1 MQLESFLEQSARRLP
16 NKVALVFGEQRLTYA
31 EIETRANRLAHALI
45 ASGVERGD
53 RIAIFLDN
61 GVEAV
66 VSVFAVLKAGAV
78 FVMVNPTTKAEKLTW
93 ILNNCQAKA
102 LVAPASKLP
111 VLDDCWS
118 QTPYLACVFLT
129 GGANAAVAGN
139 AAKQF
144 FDLDALSCT
153 ESAVA
158 ELVRVPSC
166 SAVDGNSHEFIYA
179 AVAGN
184 SHEFLYAAGT
194 QPPAKRAIDIDLA
207 ALIYTSGSTGNPK
220 GVMLTHL
227 NMVSAATSIT
237 TYLANR
243 EDDVILSVLPLSF
256 DYGLYQALMA
266 FKIGATL
273 VLERSFTYPHAVLE
287 RLIREKVTGFP
298 LVPTMAAILLQ
309 MDLSKYEFSY
319 LRYITNTAA
328 ALPVEHIKKLR
339 ALFPQVTLFSMY
351 GLTECKRVSYLPPDQ
366 LDIRPNSV
374 GKGMP
379 NEEVFVV
386 DADGR
391 RVAAGVVGE
400 LVVRGANV
408 MKGYWDLA
416 EETANKLRPGPVP
429 GEMMLFTGDLF
440 RTDAEGFLYFVGRKD
455 DIIKSRGEKVS
466 PKEVENVLC
475 SHPAVAEAAV
485 IGVPDAVLGEAIKA
499 VVTLRPDS
507 QATEKEILRF
517 CSQHLEDFMVP
528 KFMEIREALPKTSNG
543 KVNKRELAGVA

>member
-1 MQLESFLEQSARRLP
+1 VQLETFLEHSARRLP
-16 NKVALVFGEQRLTYA
+16 HKIALVFGEQRLTYD
-31 EIETRANRLAHALI
+31 EIEARCNRLAHALI
-45 ASGVERGD
+45 AAGVDRGD
-53 RIAIFLDN
+53 RVAIFLDN
-61 GVEAV
+61 SVEAV

-78 FVMVNPTTKAEKLTW
+78 FVMVNPTTKADKLTW

-102 LVAPASKLP
+102 LVAPAAKLTP
-111 VLDDCWS
+111 LDDYWC
-118 QTPYLACVFLT
+118 QTPYLACVFVT
-129 GGANAAVAGN
+129 GGAQAAVSGN

-144 FDLDALSCT
+144 WDLDAVS
-153 ESAVA
+153 
-158 ELVRVPSC
+158 RQP
-166 SAVDGNSHEFIYA
+166 
-179 AVAGN
+179 AG
-184 SHEFLYAAGT
+184 APTGAT

-227 NMVSAATSIT
+227 NMVSAATSIS
-237 TYLANR
+237 TYLENR
-243 EDDVILSVLPLSF
+243 KDDIILSVLPLAF

-266 FKIGATL
+266 FKIGGTL

-287 RLIREKVTGFP
+287 RLICEKVTGFP

-309 MDLSKYEFSY
+309 MDLTKYEFSS
-319 LRYITNTAA
+319 LRYLTNTAA

-351 GLTECKRVSYLPPDQ
+351 GLTECKRVSYLPPEQ

-408 MKGYWDLA
+408 MKGYWDLPL
-416 EETANKLRPGPVP
+416 ETANKLRPGPVP
-429 GEMMLFTGDLF
+429 GEMMLYTGDLF

-475 SHPAVAEAAV
+475 SHTAVAEAAV
-485 IGVPDAVLGEAIKA
+485 VGVPDPVLGEAIKA
-499 VVTLRPDS
+499 VVTLKPGS
-507 QATEKEILRF
+507 PATEKEILRF

-528 KFMEIREALPKTSNG
+528 KTVEIRDALPKTSNG
-543 KVNKRELAGVA
+543 KINKRELAGVSKP

>member
-1 MQLESFLEQSARRLP
+1 MQLETFLEHSARRLP
-16 NKVALVFGEQRLTYA
+16 HKIGLIYGDRRLTYD
-31 EIETRANRLAHALI
+31 EIEARCNRLAHALI
-45 ASGVERGD
+45 AAGVERGD
-53 RIAIFLDN
+53 RVAIFLDN
-61 GVEAV
+61 CVEAV

-78 FVMVNPTTKAEKLTW
+78 FVMVNSTTKAEKLTW
-93 ILNNCQAKA
+93 ILNNCQAQA
-102 LVAPASKLP
+102 LVAPKVKLAA
-111 VLDDCWS
+111 LDDCWS
-118 QTPYLACVFLT
+118 QTPYLASVFVT
-129 GGANAAVAGN
+129 GGLNAAGSNN

-144 FDLDALSCT
+144 FDLDGLTCMQDS
-153 ESAVA
+153 VA
-158 ELVRVPSC
+158 ELVRVPMRST
-166 SAVDGNSHEFIYA
+166 VDRNSHEFRYA
-179 AVAGN
+179 AC
-184 SHEFLYAAGT
+184 AAGHTVAST
-194 QPPAKRAIDIDLA
+194 QPPPKRAIDIDLA
-207 ALIYTSGSTGNPK
+207 ALVYTSGSTGNPK

-237 TYLANR
+237 TYLENR
-243 EDDVILSVLPLSF
+243 EDDIVLSVLPLSF

-266 FKIGATL
+266 FKIGGTL

-309 MDLSKYEFSY
+309 MDLSKYDFSS
-319 LRYITNTAA
+319 LRYVTNTAA
-328 ALPVEHIKKLR
+328 ALSVEHIRKLR
-339 ALFPQVTLFSMY
+339 ALFPHVTLFSMY

-391 RVAAGVVGE
+391 RVEPGVIGE

-408 MKGYWDLA
+408 MKGYWDLPD
-416 EETANKLRPGPVP
+416 ETANKLRPGPVP
-429 GEMMLFTGDLF
+429 GEMMLYTGDLF
-440 RTDAEGFLYFVGRKD
+440 RTDAEGYLYFVGRKD

-485 IGVPDAVLGEAIKA
+485 VGVPDAVLGEAIRA
-499 VVTLRPDS
+499 VVTLKPCA
-507 QATEKEILRF
+507 QATEQEILRY
-517 CSQHLEDFMVP
+517 CAQHLEDFMVP
-528 KFMEIREALPKTSNG
+528 QTVEFRDALPKTSNG
-543 KVNKRELAGVA
+543 KVNKRELAGVGG

>member
-1 MQLESFLEQSARRLP
+1 MQLESFLEHSARRLP

-45 ASGVERGD
+45 AAGVERGD
-53 RIAIFLDN
+53 RVAIFLDN
-61 GVEAV
+61 SVEAV

-93 ILNNCQAKA
+93 ILNNCQARA
-102 LVAPASKLP
+102 LVAPTKKLP
-111 VLDDCWS
+111 ALDDCWS

-144 FDLDALSCT
+144 FDLDTISCT
-153 ESAVA
+153 EAAVA
-158 ELVRVPSC
+158 ELVRYPTC
-166 SAVDGNSHEFIYA
+166 STVDRNSHEFRY
-179 AVAGN
+179 
-184 SHEFLYAAGT
+184 ETCT

-237 TYLANR
+237 TYLENR

-256 DYGLYQALMA
+256 DYGLYQSLMA
-266 FKIGATL
+266 FKIGGTL

-287 RLIREKVTGFP
+287 TLIREKVTGFP

-309 MDLSKYEFSY
+309 MDLSKYEFSS
-319 LRYITNTAA
+319 LRYVTNTAA

-339 ALFPQVTLFSMY
+339 GLFPHVTLFSMY

-386 DADGR
+386 DGDGR
-391 RVAAGVVGE
+391 QVDAGVVGE
-400 LVVRGANV
+400 LVVRGANL
-408 MKGYWDLA
+408 MKGYWNLP

-429 GEMMLFTGDLF
+429 GELMLYTGDLF
-440 RTDAEGFLYFVGRKD
+440 RTDAEGYLYFVGRKD
-455 DIIKSRGEKVS
+455 DIIKCRGEKVS

-475 SHPAVAEAAV
+475 SHAAIAEAAV
-485 IGVPDAVLGEAIKA
+485 IGVPGRCSGRSDQSHC
-499 VVTLRPDS
+499 DS
-507 QATEKEILRF
+507 QARFTGHRKGGPAILFAASGRF
-517 CSQHLEDFMVP
+517 HGSQGRGDSRRASQNQQRQSE
-528 KFMEIREALPKTSNG
+528 
-543 KVNKRELAGVA
+543 